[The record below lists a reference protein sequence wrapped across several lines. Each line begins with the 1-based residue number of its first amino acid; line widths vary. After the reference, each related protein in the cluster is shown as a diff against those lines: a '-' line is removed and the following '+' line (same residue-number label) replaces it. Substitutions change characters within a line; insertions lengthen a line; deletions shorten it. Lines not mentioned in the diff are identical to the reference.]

1 MTDDLQ
7 RFEQWAAP
15 LIAALSEAQ
24 CRRLASDIGR
34 QLKRSTGRRI
44 AQQLNPDGSP
54 FEPRKP
60 RLRDQRGSIR
70 REAMFKKIRSPKYLL
85 LRTNAEEIALGFLG
99 RLARIARVHQE
110 GLTDKP
116 QPGSPDV
123 EYPERQLL
131 GFTDADSDMVRQT
144 IMKHLENATSQPPR

>member
-1 MTDDLQ
+1 MSDDLE

-15 LIAALSEAQ
+15 LIAALSDVQ

-34 QLKRSTGRRI
+34 QLKRSTSRRI
-44 AQQLNPDGSP
+44 AQQANLDGSP
-54 FEPRKP
+54 YEPRKP
-60 RLRDQRGSIR
+60 RLRDQRDSIR
-70 REAMFKKIRSPKYLL
+70 REAMFKKIRSSKYLL
-85 LRTNAEEIALGFLG
+85 LRTSAEGIALGYLG

-116 QPGSPDV
+116 QPGGPDV

-131 GFTDADSDMVRQT
+131 GFTDDDADMVREA
-144 IMKHLENATSQPPR
+144 IMKHLEHASKSPP

>member
-1 MTDDLQ
+1 MADDLT

-15 LIAALSEAQ
+15 LIAALSDAQ

-34 QLKRSTGRRI
+34 QLKRSTSRRI
-44 AQQLNPDGSP
+44 AQQANLDGSP
-54 FEPRKP
+54 YEPRKP
-60 RLRDQRGSIR
+60 RLRNQRDSIR

-85 LRTNAEEIALGFLG
+85 LRTSAEGIALGYLG

-116 QPGSPDV
+116 QPGGPDV
-123 EYPERQLL
+123 TYPERHLI
-131 GFTDADSDMVRQT
+131 GWTDDDADMVRDT
-144 IMKHLENATSQPPR
+144 IMRHLEKSTSS